1 MGCFKAVCRSEGKVL
16 EQASSYSRTVP
27 VVVVGLLQALA
38 KQDQARP
45 KEKKKPSKL
54 VKANCTVLYYNAQR
68 TALQSLLALVGTWL
82 VARRYVADARP
93 RSMV

>member
-45 KEKKKPSKL
+45 KEKKAFEASKGQ
-54 VKANCTVLYYNAQR
+54 TVPCSTRMHSGLR
-68 TALQSLLALVGTWL
+68 CSSRCVRWL
-82 VARRYVADARP
+82 VRG
-93 RSMV
+93 